1 MTTDVTLIPSSAASS
16 AASLKFNTSPVE
28 FFTMCTT
35 PAPPSTALVSG
46 GGSGRRLFVR
56 HGFLDRLL
64 DDSRVGEVVI
74 GERRQRGADQAGDEI
89 DGDVLGPEGR
99 AARDRLHE
107 LGAERARRVE

>member
-1 MTTDVTLIPSSAASS
+1 MWVVSIAIFDL
-16 AASLKFNTSPVE
+16 SL
-28 FFTMCTT
+28 M
-35 PAPPSTALVSG
+35 SG

-64 DDSRVGEVVI
+64 DDSRVGEVGI

-99 AARDRLHE
+99 AARDRPHE
-107 LGAERARRVE
+107 LGAERARRGEWSTRDGAEGQA